1 MLISHSVAD
10 YIDKDEFAI
19 ACHIDICLIDKK
31 YFSLEFT
38 LNFSHF
44 FFILKRMIV
53 IKPLTTA
60 VSFRARIPS
69 KNVKKGSFIASK
81 IEGKFETYF

>member
-1 MLISHSVAD
+1 MLISHSVAN

-31 YFSLEFT
+31 ILLPRVHSQLFPL
-38 LNFSHF
+38 

-81 IEGKFETYF
+81 IEGKFENYS